1 MNRLDR
7 ALLLL
12 LTPVWLVA
20 FALSVR
26 SLGRDEV
33 VAPFRA
39 TGAAS
44 ASAYPRVSR
53 IPEWTI
59 VPDRAAERLRAGDAL
74 VEIGGV
80 DARGASA
87 PRAIALAWDGMDAS
101 GALALVVE
109 RDGARLPLVARIP
122 GTIPKWPVLAVSL
135 AFAATALVALLRFP
149 HLRVARLGFPA
160 LMGAA
165 IWTGSYFGTT
175 PAEWL
180 AAFALRAGSLC
191 FLQPAAVR
199 ALRSF
204 PDGVDRVPWA
214 RGWPALLGLNGVLL
228 VDGTMGGVL
237 PDGVA
242 SQAGRAFAVVGGAL
256 FAAICAV
263 RYRAANRTDRRRF
276 KWLFLGVLV
285 GTAPG
290 AMVALASAVRPELGR
305 WFLPSQ
311 LAQLAIPL
319 ALYVGVTRHR
329 LFDIDRL
336 LDATVVAVAGL
347 ALLVGAALF
356 AGPAAARALEAAGLS
371 GGAARLALGV
381 GGAALVAPA
390 ALAARRRL
398 DDWVLRDRRAR
409 RARARAAR
417 AALALREAARGRRD
431 GGGRARGRAR
441 RARRGMSRRDRRPRR
456 VRGRRR

>member
-237 PDGVA
+237 PGAVA

-319 ALYVGVTRHR
+319 ALLVGVTRHR

-356 AGPAAARALEAAGLS
+356 AGPAAARALE
-371 GGAARLALGV
+371 
-381 GGAALVAPA
+381 
-390 ALAARRRL
+390 
-398 DDWVLRDRRAR
+398 
-409 RARARAAR
+409 
-417 AALALREAARGRRD
+417 
-431 GGGRARGRAR
+431 
-441 RARRGMSRRDRRPRR
+441 
-456 VRGRRR
+456 